1 VIQWFCMNKEVYVT
15 KATGEK
21 ELFVPEKLL
30 NSLVRSRADEDV
42 ARQVVEQVVKDLQP
56 EVSTK
61 QIYKHAFDILERD
74 FQPAAAR
81 YSLRKSIMEM
91 GPTGF
96 PFESLVAEIF
106 RHKGFE
112 TKTDVMVQGKCVEH
126 EIDIIAWSKEKLI
139 MCEAKF
145 HNELGIKSDLKI
157 ALYVNA
163 RWEDIN
169 GAVFESFGATP
180 SNGRKLDEG
189 WLITNTKFSERAIE
203 YAKCR
208 KMILVGWNYPEQG
221 NLHDLIEEAELHPI
235 TCLRSI
241 SAGEKKALMAAGIV
255 LCKQAY
261 DNADI
266 VDRAGINREKIKRMM
281 EDIRQIQATVKK

>member
-1 VIQWFCMNKEVYVT
+1 MQTEVFVT

-21 ELFVPEKLL
+21 ELFKPEKLL
-30 NSLVRSRADEDV
+30 NSLMRSRADEDV
-42 ARQVVEQVVKDLQP
+42 AKRVVEQVVRDLQP
-56 EVSTK
+56 EVTTR
-61 QIYKHAFDILERD
+61 QIYKHAFDILEREY
-74 FQPAAAR
+74 QPIAAR
-81 YSLRKSIMEM
+81 YSLRKAVMEM

-96 PFESLVAEIF
+96 PFEQLVSEIF
-106 RHKGFE
+106 ETKGFE
-112 TKTDVMVQGKCVEH
+112 TKNDVMVQGKCVEH
-126 EIDIIAWSKEKLI
+126 EIDIVAWNSEKLI

-145 HNELGIKSDLKI
+145 HNELGLKSDLKI

-163 RWEDIN
+163 RWEDLSQ
-169 GAVFESFGATP
+169 VEFEGYGHKRPLT
-180 SNGRKLDEG
+180 EG

-208 KMILVGWNYPEQG
+208 QMVLVGWNYPEQG

-241 SAGEKKALMAAGIV
+241 SAVEKKALMASGIV

-261 DNADI
+261 DN
-266 VDRAGINREKIKRMM
+266 VDVVEQSGIHKEKLKRMM
-281 EDIRQIQATVKK
+281 EEIRAIQFGK